1 MHSNSRSSE
10 TALSGAPAS
19 GTRLTWIGLGFIV
32 LAAMAIGWPGT
43 EGFWG
48 RDDYMQLAMARL
60 IGSPWVLF
68 VTDHFVAAPGAVFR
82 PMGFASFWLGHA
94 LFGAEYAPHIA
105 FSLALHALVAVGV
118 FAVARAAGA
127 GRVPAFVGTMVFIAH
142 PAVTGTALWWSARF
156 DVLATGFGLFALAAA
171 LKYRRGASGLYL
183 PLTLIALLAA
193 MLSKEIGL
201 VAAAVVAFVW
211 LAWVRDARQR
221 RRALIAAGLAA
232 LSAIVFLVLRGLVL
246 GTFGSSLT
254 GAMSLPATLASGTI
268 TWLQLAPDY
277 LLWWPRLG
285 VPGRIA
291 LVAVLGVTVAGLWF
305 ARGNGR
311 EGNRAVSPFTLLACG
326 LGLTLLPALLQAP
339 IVILNAAELTASMS
353 AVEAAMQS
361 RLFYLTLAGVGLVV
375 AAVIE
380 FFQPDWRRIP
390 GLVSALALALLVG
403 AAAATSHQHSE
414 QFARRSADIGHI
426 ATEALAA
433 VDRLDLPA
441 ANCHVLFLD
450 VPTPPEWE
458 IYVSMDSAIKAL
470 HPDLGEVGHCFF
482 HADYRT
488 FFHLLDRR
496 PDPREYAP
504 FEPLRINGAALD
516 PVRIGG
522 MTAVYLLHPERLG
535 RDGIER
541 LMVLRYTTQGFDRSS
556 VEPGEWPLAA
566 ASAQQ
571 PGE

>member
-1 MHSNSRSSE
+1 MC
-10 TALSGAPAS
+10 LGLVV
-19 GTRLTWIGLGFIV
+19 LTV
-32 LAAMAIGWPGT
+32 AAVGWPGT

-94 LFGAEYAPHIA
+94 LFGAEYAPHVA

-127 GRVPAFVGTMVFIAH
+127 GRVPAFLGTMVFIAH

-171 LKYRRGASGLYL
+171 LKYRRGASILYL
-183 PLTLIALLAA
+183 PVTLLALVAA

-201 VAAAVVAFVW
+201 VAVAVVGFVW
-211 LAWVRDARQR
+211 LTWARDARQR
-221 RRALIAAGLAA
+221 RRALIATGLAA
-232 LSAIVFLVLRGLVL
+232 LSAIVFLAWRGLVL

-254 GAMSLPATLASGTI
+254 GAMSLPATLANGTV

-285 VPGRIA
+285 DPARIA
-291 LVAVLGVTVAGLWF
+291 LIAVLVLIAVDVWL
-305 ARGNGR
+305 ARRSGR
-311 EGNRAVSPFTLLACG
+311 DRSHAFMLLACG
-326 LGLTLLPALLQAP
+326 LALTLLPAVLQAP

-361 RLFYLTLAGVGLVV
+361 RLFYLTLAGVGLSV
-375 AAVIE
+375 AAAIE
-380 FFQPDWRRIP
+380 LLQPDWRRIP
-390 GLVSALALALLVG
+390 GLVSALALAFLLG
-403 AAAATSHQHSE
+403 AAVVISHRHAE

-426 ATEALAA
+426 ATEALSA
-433 VDRLDLPA
+433 VGRLNLPA

-470 HPDLGEVGHCFF
+470 HPDLDEVGHCFF

-504 FEPLRINGAALD
+504 FEPLRIDGAALD
-516 PVRIGG
+516 PVGIGA
-522 MTAVYLLHPERLG
+522 MTAVYLHHPERLG
-535 RDGIER
+535 RDEIER
-541 LMVLRYTTQGFDRSS
+541 LVVLRYREQTFDRST
-556 VEPGEWPLAA
+556 VEPGEWPVAA
-566 ASAQQ
+566 ASAPQS
-571 PGE
+571 GE

>member
-1 MHSNSRSSE
+1 M
-10 TALSGAPAS
+10 ALSGTPSA
-19 GTRLTWIGLGFIV
+19 GNRWTWICLGLV
-32 LAAMAIGWPGT
+32 VVTVAAIGWPGT

-82 PMGFASFWLGHA
+82 PMGFASFWLGQA
-94 LFGAEYAPHIA
+94 LFGADYAPHVA

-142 PAVTGTALWWSARF
+142 PAVTGTTLWWSARF

-171 LKYRRGASGLYL
+171 LKYRRGASILYL
-183 PLTLIALLAA
+183 PVTLLALVAA

-201 VAAAVVAFVW
+201 VAVAVVGFVW
-211 LAWVRDARQR
+211 LTWARDARQR
-221 RRALIAAGLAA
+221 RRALIATGLAA
-232 LSAIVFLVLRGLVL
+232 LSAIVFLAWRGLVL

-254 GAMSLPATLASGTI
+254 GAMSLPATLANGTV

-285 VPGRIA
+285 DPARIA
-291 LVAVLGVTVAGLWF
+291 LIVVLVLIAVGVWL
-305 ARGNGR
+305 ARRNGR
-311 EGNRAVSPFTLLACG
+311 DRSHAFMLLACG
-326 LGLTLLPALLQAP
+326 LALTLLPALLQAP
-339 IVILNAAELTASMS
+339 IVILNADELTASMS

-361 RLFYLTLAGVGLVV
+361 RLFYLTLAGVGLSV
-375 AAVIE
+375 AAAIE
-380 FFQPDWRRIP
+380 LLQPDWRRIP
-390 GLVSALALALLVG
+390 GLVSALALAFLVG
-403 AAAATSHQHSE
+403 AAVVISHRHAE

-426 ATEALAA
+426 ATEALSA
-433 VDRLDLPA
+433 VGRLNLPA

-470 HPDLGEVGHCFF
+470 HPDLDEVGHCFF

-504 FEPLRINGAALD
+504 FEPLRIDGAALD
-516 PVRIGG
+516 PVGIGA
-522 MTAVYLLHPERLG
+522 MTAVYLQHPERLG
-535 RDGIER
+535 RDEIER
-541 LMVLRYTTQGFDRSS
+541 LVVLRYREQTFDRST
-556 VEPGEWPLAA
+556 VEPGEWPVAA
-566 ASAQQ
+566 ASAPQS
-571 PGE
+571 GE